1 MSGLYPFPLIYTLVS
16 VSVSYTI
23 DDCNFVIQSEVREP
37 DSSCSM
43 LLSQDCFGYSMF
55 FCVDIVIGLFSV
67 LVLRYFCIIWITMLY
82 QMRVLQIF
90 SPRLWLTLPQK
101 LFFFLLMKSR
111 LSILWFMDIAF
122 GFISKGISI
131 TVSEFYNFVF
141 YIHSMTIRVIF
152 Q

>member
-1 MSGLYPFPLIYTLVS
+1 
-16 VSVSYTI
+16 
-23 DDCNFVIQSEVREP
+23 
-37 DSSCSM
+37 
-43 LLSQDCFGYSMF
+43 MF

-152 Q
+152 